1 MSHWSLVPE
10 FISLLFIIVIMLF
23 FYDKHRVRTFRRS
36 LFWGCLWTSII
47 SILLNVAGA
56 YLIAYPHL
64 VSLEFN
70 TLINTLYFWSTV
82 LMCSVVAMYLFHK
95 MLEYVYDKHCLKR
108 AFIGLSS
115 VVAMYT
121 LLAIWNLKSG
131 VLFYFDSAGVY
142 HRGIYNRIGYLGLLI
157 EVFMLVMC
165 YIRNRRS
172 ISKKILRVI
181 QIVIPIALILAG
193 LQVTVLRALYLNGTI
208 IALVNLVI
216 FINFQS
222 HPIEADSLTGLG
234 NRKSFL
240 DEIKLRTAGH
250 QQYQIICISLNNFG
264 MITRKLGYSVG
275 DGILHE
281 VAQFFSSLHPEGRAY
296 RITSVS
302 FAVLLPLQH
311 VAEQEVAIEKIQNR
325 FEKTWQVGRASCTLP
340 FHGASLLYQLQPW
353 TAEQVMV
360 YLEYTLAQAKNAEK
374 QMLLFD
380 DQIEKRYQRR
390 EHLIHTMQRAIAD
403 RRFQVYYQPVY
414 NCKTRLF
421 DTAEALVRLTDYNGD
436 PLSPGE
442 FIPLA
447 EETRMID
454 DISWIVIEKV
464 CALMGEDGVPGLKQ
478 ISINLS
484 VQQFM
489 QKDLVERIET
499 LMKRYHTPAEALR
512 FEITESAILDDET
525 LVRNVMEQMKAHGF
539 TFYLDDF
546 GTGYSNFSRVQEL
559 PFEVIKLDRSLL
571 LQHPSCAGA
580 QALPD
585 VLLPYFHSLGHIVV
599 AEGVETTE
607 QMDWMMRIGVDR
619 IQGFYFARPMTEENL
634 RALFHE
640 QHRKQ
645 VNQLNIPADSS
656 KKVAVRYFAST
667 HSNASLAFSVAE
679 AVGVSAEPISVDL
692 AGPVDVLF
700 LGSFEP
706 DDVSAEEQLQI
717 FLESNRSKY
726 EKVVRL

>member
-36 LFWGCLWTSII
+36 LFWGCLWTSVI

-95 MLEYVYDKHCLKR
+95 MLEYVYNKHCLKR

-115 VVAMYT
+115 VMALYT

-157 EVFMLVMC
+157 EVLMLVIC

-296 RITSVS
+296 RIASVS

-311 VAEQEVAIEKIQNR
+311 TSEQDIAIEKIMNR
-325 FEKTWQVGRASCTLP
+325 FEKNWQVGRASCTLP

-380 DQIEKRYQRR
+380 D
-390 EHLIHTMQRAIAD
+390 
-403 RRFQVYYQPVY
+403 
-414 NCKTRLF
+414 
-421 DTAEALVRLTDYNGD
+421 
-436 PLSPGE
+436 
-442 FIPLA
+442 
-447 EETRMID
+447 
-454 DISWIVIEKV
+454 
-464 CALMGEDGVPGLKQ
+464 
-478 ISINLS
+478 
-484 VQQFM
+484 
-489 QKDLVERIET
+489 
-499 LMKRYHTPAEALR
+499 
-512 FEITESAILDDET
+512 
-525 LVRNVMEQMKAHGF
+525 
-539 TFYLDDF
+539 
-546 GTGYSNFSRVQEL
+546 
-559 PFEVIKLDRSLL
+559 
-571 LQHPSCAGA
+571 
-580 QALPD
+580 
-585 VLLPYFHSLGHIVV
+585 
-599 AEGVETTE
+599 
-607 QMDWMMRIGVDR
+607 
-619 IQGFYFARPMTEENL
+619 
-634 RALFHE
+634 
-640 QHRKQ
+640 
-645 VNQLNIPADSS
+645 
-656 KKVAVRYFAST
+656 
-667 HSNASLAFSVAE
+667 
-679 AVGVSAEPISVDL
+679 
-692 AGPVDVLF
+692 
-700 LGSFEP
+700 
-706 DDVSAEEQLQI
+706 
-717 FLESNRSKY
+717 
-726 EKVVRL
+726 